1 MSPWTWWTCD
11 LTYTPYV
18 CRGFTLEN
26 VTPST
31 GFGLGCQPGDSGNVI
46 PGTMSGDVCH
56 PIDSTNVTPG
66 AGSGGGHPEDY
77 EHVNPG
83 A

>member
-1 MSPWTWWTCD
+1 M
-11 LTYTPYV
+11 
-18 CRGFTLEN
+18 GFTLEN